1 MDDTEIYEE
10 ASKLGKYLLY
20 LNAIFIVLIA
30 LTYGFLNIEYATY
43 IAIFFFIELIILVAL
58 YLPTFI
64 YYLIKG
70 NSPKLSSSKAMLAFG
85 DFYSYL
91 TPW

>member
-1 MDDTEIYEE
+1 MDDTKIYEE

-20 LNAIFIVLIA
+20 LNVIFIILIA
-30 LTYGFLNIEYATY
+30 LTYGLLNAEYATY
-43 IAIFFFIELIILVAL
+43 LAILFFIEFIILVVL

-70 NSPKLSSSKAMLAFG
+70 NSIKLSSSKAMLAFG
-85 DFYSYL
+85 DFYSYIM
-91 TPW
+91 PW